1 MAVDPN
7 PKIYNAADDAE
18 ITAINFGTGDAGSY
32 EDAEAGVEY
41 HVWNDKGLVLGSS
54 RMTSVKIT
62 VRDAD
67 GLEVENVTIQKWAE
81 IKSTTIEIGADIGNG
96 IGVLT
101 DETDDDWPEFQAVG
115 KENYATLGNIPAN
128 CYRVIFVRVNIPT
141 SALGI
146 GYTFNIYV
154 TNQQPSSPIAKWI
167 TGLWGNGIVSGTHT
181 LEVTDN
187 VGADSKIDIDSG
199 YALINDREVYLSVA
213 QTYTISVVAG
223 TYKIY
228 LTSVGVISSTT
239 GTIPTNSI
247 CLAYVTIAGGVV
259 TTIVDYRNIYS
270 FQNYNRIIAQHFQDM
285 MAADPDGIHAAITG
299 TGAEQ
304 EVTTAITNPDY
315 ARNISITTT
324 NVATPSGNVTITGI
338 VRGVS
343 DTESIAIIAGTIA
356 YGNKAFD
363 TVTKI
368 TLPAGVTAAD
378 TVTVGFSDKIGLSSQ
393 INAIS
398 AVFKKKVNNTDKTSE
413 LTGKVSAVYHTVDC
427 SPIAVYQDM
436 EFRYARGDDGTWAET
451 PDTGIGYT
459 IPVQALTSSPAD
471 GATTYFGNLPKAPV
485 TVAATS
491 KIYIRKAGTIKIAE
505 IYCYSGTAG
514 TNESWSLSIRVNGA
528 TDYLIAAVAAAT
540 NERVFSNT
548 ALNIAV
554 VAGDYIEIK
563 SVQPTWVTNPL
574 TSIFSGY
581 IYIEIN

>member
-7 PKIYNAADDAE
+7 PKIYNAADDTE

-41 HVWNDKGLVLGSS
+41 HVWNDKGKVLSS
-54 RMTSVKIT
+54 STMTSVKIT
-62 VRDAD
+62 ARDAD
-67 GLEVENVTIQKWAE
+67 GLEVKNVTIQKWAE
-81 IKSTTIEIGADIGNG
+81 IKSTTIVAGVNG
-96 IGVLT
+96 GSITGY
-101 DETDDDWPEFQAVG
+101 TDDDMPEFQPVG
-115 KENYATLGNIPAN
+115 KDNYLAIGDIPCD
-128 CYRVIFVRVNIPT
+128 CYRKIFVRVNIPT

-154 TNQQPSSPIAKWI
+154 TNQQPSSSIAKWI
-167 TGLWGNGIVSGTHT
+167 TGLWGNGIVNGTHT
-181 LEVTDN
+181 LEVTAHN
-187 VGADSKIDIDSG
+187 VGVDSLIVIDSG
-199 YALINDREVYLSVA
+199 TALISDRESYLSVA

-247 CLAYVTIAGGVV
+247 CLAYVTIAGAVV

-299 TGAEQ
+299 TGAEL

-324 NVATPSGNVTITGI
+324 NVAAPSGNVIITGI

-363 TVTKI
+363 IVTKI

-436 EFRYARGDDGTWAET
+436 ELRYARGDDGTWAET

-548 ALNIAV
+548 ALSIAV
-554 VAGDYIEIK
+554 VEGDYIEIK
-563 SVQPTWVTNPL
+563 SVQPTWTTNPL
-574 TSIFSGY
+574 TTIFGGY

>member
-7 PKIYNAADDAE
+7 PKIYNAADNTE

-41 HVWNDKGLVLGSS
+41 HLWNDKGKVLSS
-54 RMTSVKIT
+54 SPMTSVKIT
-62 VRDAD
+62 ARDAD
-67 GLEVENVTIQKWAE
+67 GLEVENVTIQHWVE
-81 IKSTTIEIGADIGNG
+81 IKSTTIVAGVNG
-96 IGVLT
+96 GSITGY
-101 DETDDDWPEFQAVG
+101 TDDDMPEFQPVG
-115 KENYATLGNIPAN
+115 KDNYLAIGDIPCD
-128 CYRVIFVRVNIPT
+128 CYRKIFVRVNIPT
-141 SALGI
+141 SAIQAGV
-146 GYTFNIYV
+146 TFSIYI
-154 TNQQPSSPIAKWI
+154 TNQQPSSSIAKWI
-167 TGLWGNGIVSGTHT
+167 TGLWGNGIVNGTHT

-187 VGADSKIDIDSG
+187 AGVDSKIDIDSG
-199 YALINDREVYLSVA
+199 IALISDRESYLSVA

-228 LTSVGVISSTT
+228 LTSVGVISSTI

-299 TGAEQ
+299 TGAEL
-304 EVTTAITNPDY
+304 EVTTGIINPDY
-315 ARNISITTT
+315 ARNMSITTT
-324 NVATPSGNVTITGI
+324 NVAAPSGNVIFAGI

-343 DTESIAIIAGTIA
+343 DTESIAIIAGDIA

-393 INAIS
+393 INS
-398 AVFKKKVNNTDKTSE
+398 VTAVFKKKVNNTDKTSE

-427 SPIAVYQDM
+427 DPIAVYQDM
-436 EFRYARGDDGTWAET
+436 ELRYARGDDGTWAET

-459 IPVQALTSSPAD
+459 IPVQALTYSPLD
-471 GATTYFGNLPKAPV
+471 GETTYFGNLPKAPTT
-485 TVAATS
+485 TVDIS
-491 KIYIRKAGTIKIAE
+491 KIYIRKAGTIKIIE

-514 TNESWSLSIRVNGA
+514 TNEAWTLKIRLNGLYDTTIA
-528 TDYLIAAVAAAT
+528 TIAT
-540 NERVFSNT
+540 TTKERIFSVT
-548 ALNIAV
+548 DLALAV

-563 SVQPTWVTNPL
+563 SVQPTWVTNPS
-574 TSIFSGY
+574 TTIFGGY
-581 IYIEIN
+581 VYIEIN

>member
-154 TNQQPSSPIAKWI
+154 TNQQPSSSIAKWI
-167 TGLWGNGIVSGTHT
+167 TGLWGNGIVNGTHT

-187 VGADSKIDIDSG
+187 AGADSKIDIDSG
-199 YALINDREVYLSVA
+199 TALINDREVYLSVA

-304 EVTTAITNPDY
+304 EVTNGITNPDY
-315 ARNISITTT
+315 ARNMSITTT
-324 NVATPSGNVTITGI
+324 NIAAPSGNVIITGI

-436 EFRYARGDDGTWAET
+436 ELRYVRGDDGTWAET

-491 KIYIRKAGTIKIAE
+491 KIYIRKAGTIKIVE

-514 TNESWSLSIRVNGA
+514 TNESWSLSIRLNGT
-528 TDYLIAAVAAAT
+528 TDYLIAAVAAAA
-540 NERVFSNT
+540 NERIFSNT
-548 ALNIAV
+548 ALSIAV